1 MSKSVGVI
9 GYPLGHSISPLFQQ
23 AAFDHLGLDVRYEVW
38 ETEPGGLRAVV
49 AEMRQPSKL
58 GANVTVPYK
67 EAVMPLLDELDE
79 LAREIGAVNTIV
91 NQGGK
96 LIGYNTDAEGFL
108 KALRC
113 EGGFE
118 PEGKRSVLLGAGG
131 AARAASFALVRAGV
145 SSLVIA
151 NRTYERAQAL
161 ASELRLF
168 GLEIAALPWGG
179 VGPPNEE
186 LNTHDLLVN
195 CTSIGMKHSA
205 TDGQSPLAKQLIPKQ
220 ALVYDIVYNPL
231 ETPLLRDAKEVGA
244 PTLGGLG
251 MLVYQ
256 GGTSFQLWTGEEA
269 PIDIMLRV
277 ARKAL
282 GVK

>member
-1 MSKSVGVI
+1 
-9 GYPLGHSISPLFQQ
+9 
-23 AAFDHLGLDVRYEVW
+23 
-38 ETEPGGLRAVV
+38 
-49 AEMRQPSKL
+49 
-58 GANVTVPYK
+58 
-67 EAVMPLLDELDE
+67 
-79 LAREIGAVNTIV
+79 LALT
-91 NQGGK
+91 
-96 LIGYNTDAEGFL
+96 T
-108 KALRC
+108 C
-113 EGGFE
+113 
-118 PEGKRSVLLGAGG
+118 
-131 AARAASFALVRAGV
+131 
-145 SSLVIA
+145 
-151 NRTYERAQAL
+151 
-161 ASELRLF
+161 
-168 GLEIAALPWGG
+168 
-179 VGPPNEE
+179 
-186 LNTHDLLVN
+186 DLLVN